1 MKPHLP
7 ELEGLGRS
15 LDSCY
20 ETLEVIRMGQA
31 GYPRMLIDRTKMI
44 VLLSTEIS
52 GRLPAYEF
60 ASAPCEFP
68 RKVQACQGVGL
79 LLCVQ
84 DRYFG
89 VSRDFPEV

>member
-60 ASAPCEFP
+60 ASALSAS
-68 RKVQACQGVGL
+68 KSSGSSDNLTLSISIVL
-79 LLCVQ
+79 
-84 DRYFG
+84 
-89 VSRDFPEV
+89 SI